1 MRACMRRSIAWRSAP
16 KRLPCQKKKSISRPF
31 LQTPRWSMA
40 EAIRGNAQPHGAE
53 KEMRVQE
60 ALREALRYEMAHDS
74 RVFVMGEDVALF
86 GGAYGVTRGLMQE
99 FGENRVLDTPI
110 SEAALVGLGV
120 GAAINGMRPVV
131 EIQFSDLLPLA
142 TDQLASHAPRN
153 HYMTGGRINVPI
165 VVRNKFP
172 PRPGGGPSHSSC
184 NHGAFIHFPGLKII
198 MPTTPADAKGLLLS
212 AIRDP
217 NPVLCFESHHLYG
230 QRGPVP
236 EGDYTVPIGI
246 AVVRREGKDLTIITC
261 GGMVLKADIAAEAL
275 KEKGIDVEI
284 IDLRSLAPLDRDAI
298 LKSAAKTKRA
308 LVLDEGPLIGGLSAE
323 IAALIQE
330 NLFTE
335 LKGPVLRI
343 AAQPIPPPHSPP
355 LIDAM
360 IPEVDQVINAAM
372 RLAEGG

>member
-1 MRACMRRSIAWRSAP
+1 
-16 KRLPCQKKKSISRPF
+16 
-31 LQTPRWSMA
+31 MA
-40 EAIRGNAQPHGAE
+40 KPMPAGIHGTV

-60 ALREALRYEMAHDS
+60 ALREALRSEMARDS

-99 FGENRVLDTPI
+99 FGESRVLDTPI
-110 SEAALVGLGV
+110 SESALVGLAV

-142 TDQLASHAPRN
+142 MDQLATHAARY
-153 HYMTGGRINVPI
+153 HYMTGGRINVPM
-165 VVRNKFP
+165 VVRNKFAT
-172 PRPGGGPSHSSC
+172 RAGGGPSHSSC

-198 MPTTPADAKGLLLS
+198 MPTTPADAKGLLIS

-236 EGDYTVPIGI
+236 EGDYTVPIGV
-246 AVVRREGKDLTIITC
+246 AAVRRQGKDLTIVTC
-261 GGMVLKADIAAEAL
+261 GGMVLKADGAADVLQAQ
-275 KEKGIDVEI
+275 GIDIEI
-284 IDLRSLAPLDRDAI
+284 VDLRSLAPLDKETILRSVVKTRRAI
-298 LKSAAKTKRA
+298 
-308 LVLDEGPLIGGLSAE
+308 VLDEGPMIGGLSAE

-330 NLFTE
+330 NLFTD
-335 LKGPVLRI
+335 LKGPVVRL

-355 LIDAM
+355 LVEAM
-360 IPEVDQVINAAM
+360 IPDREQIVATVM
-372 RLAEGG
+372 RLAEGGRI